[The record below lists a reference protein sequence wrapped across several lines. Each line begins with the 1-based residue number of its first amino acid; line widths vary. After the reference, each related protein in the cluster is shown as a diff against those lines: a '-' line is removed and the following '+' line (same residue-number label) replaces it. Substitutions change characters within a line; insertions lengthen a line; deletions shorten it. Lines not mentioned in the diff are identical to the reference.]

1 VGSITNFDQLVALAF
16 SFQTSG
22 GKLMSAAAQPLL
34 VRSSLGWSIGISIFL
49 IIAGTLAIIVPPIAG
64 LAVNIFVAWM
74 LMFSAGGHFFYA
86 WHNRKTAGIWWEVLI
101 GVLYTVVGVLLLMNP
116 LLGLVSLT
124 LALAVYLFVEA
135 MLEFFL
141 SFQLRPLPGT
151 GWLLF
156 DGIVTLILA
165 LMIWRTWPWSTEW
178 AIGILVGV
186 SMLFSGVSR
195 LMLSLAAR
203 RMAHDFA

>member
-1 VGSITNFDQLVALAF
+1 
-16 SFQTSG
+16 
-22 GKLMSAAAQPLL
+22 MSAAAAPWV
-34 VRSSLGWSIGISIFL
+34 VRRSLGWSIGISIFL
-49 IIAGTLAIIVPPIAG
+49 IVAGTLAIVVPPVAG
-64 LAVNIFVAWM
+64 LAVNLFVGWM
-74 LMFSAGGHFFYA
+74 LLFSAGGHFVYA
-86 WHNRKTAGIWWEVLI
+86 WHNRKTPGVWWEVLI
-101 GVLYTVVGVLLLMNP
+101 GVLYTAVGVFLLLNP
-116 LLGLVSLT
+116 LVGLLSLT
-124 LALAVYLFVEA
+124 LVLAVYLFVEGL
-135 MLEFFL
+135 LEIFF

-156 DGIVTLILA
+156 DGVVTLVLS

-203 RMAHDFA
+203 RGIHELA

>member
-1 VGSITNFDQLVALAF
+1 
-16 SFQTSG
+16 
-22 GKLMSAAAQPLL
+22 MSAAAQPLL